1 MAVRIGQAG
10 HSRLNGYQ
18 GPSYLLRGHISQCS
32 MEIVTGNA
40 TEIKPVVCWVFFVLV
55 RLCLFLY
62 IYNYVL
68 IDVFVTFHE

>member
-18 GPSYLLRGHISQCS
+18 GPSYLLRGHIGQCS

-40 TEIKPVVCWVFFVLV
+40 TEIKPVVCWVFFCACEV
-55 RLCLFLY
+55 
-62 IYNYVL
+62 VL
-68 IDVFVTFHE
+68 ILVYL